1 MSTIWKYLLGAAG
14 LVILALIGVVM
25 ALRADAAKVPGLERQ
40 VETLNVAV
48 QGRDA
53 KIRDGA
59 RAIDGLRDRVGE
71 LEEQRRAAETAI
83 ARTASAIEETAAQTV
98 EELRRV
104 VQDRPDCDYSADVA
118 RVLRRQLD
126 GGAG

>member
-1 MSTIWKYLLGAAG
+1 MISRYLLGGAG
-14 LVILALIGVVM
+14 LAILALIGVVL
-25 ALRADAAKVPGLERQ
+25 ALRAQVAQIPGLERQ
-40 VETLNVAV
+40 VETLAADVA
-48 QGRDA
+48 GRDA

-104 VQDRPDCDYSADVA
+104 QDNPDCVYGADVA
-118 RVLRRQLD
+118 RALRRQLD